1 MKYLFIFEDGILTQS
16 DDILP
21 EIFDAW
27 GDDSDGIDSIVDMED
42 GLEYCGDDQWG
53 VIEIMKE
60 GD

>member
-1 MKYLFIFEDGILTQS
+1 MKYLFIFEDGVLTQS

-21 EIFDAW
+21 EVFDAW
-27 GDDSDGIDSIVDMED
+27 GDGLYDIVDMED